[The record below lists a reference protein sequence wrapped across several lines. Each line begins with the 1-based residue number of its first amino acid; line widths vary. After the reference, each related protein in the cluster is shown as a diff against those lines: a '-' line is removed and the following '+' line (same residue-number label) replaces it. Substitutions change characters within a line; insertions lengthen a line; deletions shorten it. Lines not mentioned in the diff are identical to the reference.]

1 LPANFITF
9 YNNFN
14 IRLFEEVNP
23 FIDFWISALN
33 IVIRVRWYQARSD
46 NVNSII
52 GDISTILYLITIRR
66 DLDTITLILHQT
78 FELPPFKR
86 DYDSAFEKVADIL
99 KRYGIVE
106 SARNL
111 RFRFILCMQE
121 FFDSIPEEQWKTKDP
136 AFIKES
142 EEFSINKFREWI
154 IEQIT

>member
-1 LPANFITF
+1 LH
-9 YNNFN
+9 
-14 IRLFEEVNP
+14 
-23 FIDFWISALN
+23 
-33 IVIRVRWYQARSD
+33 
-46 NVNSII
+46 
-52 GDISTILYLITIRR
+52 LITIRY

-86 DYDSAFEKVADIL
+86 DYDFAFGRVADIL

-121 FFDSIPEEQWKTKDP
+121 FFDSIPKEQWKTKDP

-142 EEFSINKFREWI
+142 EEFSINKFREWVVGL
-154 IEQIT
+154 IT

>member
-1 LPANFITF
+1 
-9 YNNFN
+9 
-14 IRLFEEVNP
+14 
-23 FIDFWISALN
+23 
-33 IVIRVRWYQARSD
+33 
-46 NVNSII
+46 
-52 GDISTILYLITIRR
+52 LITIRS

-78 FELPPFKR
+78 FELSPFKR
-86 DYDSAFEKVADIL
+86 DYNSAFEKVANIL